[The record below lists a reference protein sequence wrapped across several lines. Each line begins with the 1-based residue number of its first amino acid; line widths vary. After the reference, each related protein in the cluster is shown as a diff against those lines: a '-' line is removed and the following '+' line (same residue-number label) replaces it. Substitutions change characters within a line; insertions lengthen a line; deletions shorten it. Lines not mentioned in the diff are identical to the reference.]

1 MHLYC
6 TFSIKKKILSML
18 GTGYFLKIAKI
29 NSQQENPLCPNRKN
43 QFPQNTK
50 KSPILKNKLPQK
62 FRATQYLLISRKPS
76 IENGRLC
83 AVPIFPQGQQSERNA
98 SVRKAHPGETRVP
111 FSCRVIFTRAR
122 VSLALLSLRKN
133 GEYSQSTNG
142 TPFTY
147 LGYKSKNF
155 ASLLTVVNALSSN
168 FKQTEMTDYLVF

>member
-1 MHLYC
+1 MYFYC
-6 TFSIKKKILSML
+6 TFSIKTKILSML
-18 GTGYFLKIAKI
+18 GTGFFLKIAKI
-29 NSQQENPLCPNRKN
+29 NSQQEKPVCPNRKN

-62 FRATQYLLISRKPS
+62 FRATWYLLISLTPS
-76 IENGRLC
+76 IEND
-83 AVPIFPQGQQSERNA
+83 IDYEQSPYSLERAKRNANA
-98 SVRKAHPGETRVP
+98 SVRKSHPGETRVP

-133 GEYSQSTNG
+133 GDYSQSING

-155 ASLLTVVNALSSN
+155 ASLLTVVNALPLN
-168 FKQTEMTDYLVF
+168 LV